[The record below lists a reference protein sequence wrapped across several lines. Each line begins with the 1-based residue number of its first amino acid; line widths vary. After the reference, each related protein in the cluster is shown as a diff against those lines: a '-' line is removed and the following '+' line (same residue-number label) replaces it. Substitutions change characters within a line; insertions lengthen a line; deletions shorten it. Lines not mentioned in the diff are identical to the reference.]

1 MSVDEQNIPDHRKNP
16 FCHRK
21 GIGNV
26 KHFST
31 CNNTKNVLLYKS
43 KKNQFI
49 SKKTNKL
56 LMKKAFFIALLALA
70 MPFIVSAQV
79 TVTTLGPQFES
90 ESSLVLHAHV
100 YDAGLLEDGDT
111 LELRFVYAGPGMFG
125 EIGEIYITNESNTH
139 FEAPLTGLL
148 PGMEVSYEGRL
159 YNLGEDIPIAFGGEY
174 FTETNDLDFE
184 EPEVETEYAT
194 NMSSKG
200 ASLFGVVEEYGGYST
215 VNAFSQISEDPY
227 TVELTSSSVIVTQP
241 YGDFGIDFWGL
252 KPEKLYHYWQCAS
265 NPTAMSCGDRE
276 FFNTTSPGPVDI
288 SIYAY
293 EQIGTCSMEIFFN
306 VNAGNRPDQ
315 MKGEFRVGN
324 PGESA
329 FYTAYF
335 NYDMDLDNDM
345 SLVIDYAPIVMAG
358 IDLNPV
364 TTVFSIRMDSYGI
377 LGKVSGKLPFE
388 GEACNEEFEFA
399 GEGDATRMTGQSI
412 IKMYPNPTI
421 EKIFIQNSI
430 GGNASISDLSGKVI
444 ESYQIE
450 SGVNEIYLSH
460 LSAGT
465 YIVIFKGEDGERIM
479 EKIIKQ

>member
-1 MSVDEQNIPDHRKNP
+1 
-16 FCHRK
+16 
-21 GIGNV
+21 
-26 KHFST
+26 
-31 CNNTKNVLLYKS
+31 
-43 KKNQFI
+43 
-49 SKKTNKL
+49 
-56 LMKKAFFIALLALA
+56 MKKMIFALLAFA

-111 LELRFVYAGPGMFG
+111 LELRFIYAGPGMFG

-159 YNLGEDIPIAFGGEY
+159 YNPGEDIPIAFGGEY
-174 FTETNDLDFE
+174 FTETNDLDFQ

-194 NMSSKG
+194 SMSSKG
-200 ASLFGVVEEYGGYST
+200 VSLFGEVEEYGGYST

-227 TVELTSSSVIVTQP
+227 TVELTSSPVVVTQP

-288 SIYAY
+288 SIYEY
-293 EQIGTCSMEIFFN
+293 EQIGTCSMEIFFS

-315 MKGEFRVGN
+315 LKGEFRVGN
-324 PGESA
+324 PGAPEGA

-358 IDLNPV
+358 IDLNPT
-364 TTVFSIRMDSYGI
+364 TTVFSLRMDSYGI

-388 GEACNEEFEFA
+388 GEACNEEFEFV
-399 GEGDATRMTGQSI
+399 GEGDDARMAGQPI
-412 IKMYPNPTI
+412 IKMYPNPTT
-421 EKIFIQNSI
+421 EKIFIQNEI
-430 GGNASISDLSGKVI
+430 GGSVRVYTLLGKVVETYTLEPGI
-444 ESYQIE
+444 
-450 SGVNEIYLSH
+450 NEIYVKH
-460 LSAGT
+460 LSEGT
-465 YIVIFKGEDGERIM
+465 YLVSFTGEDGTRTN
-479 EKIIKQ
+479 EKIVIN